1 TRPDITKLYQLILEY
16 LINPSP
22 KYLRAVD
29 YLIFYL
35 EEIKNLA
42 IKFSPS
48 SILFYMASDT
58 SFADN

>member
-1 TRPDITKLYQLILEY
+1 ISEY
-16 LINPSP
+16 LTNSSP

-42 IKFSPS
+42 IKFSS
-48 SILFYMASDT
+48 SFILFYIVSNI
-58 SFADN
+58 SFANN